1 MCLKMRKKRSFL
13 LWEQGVEG
21 SNPFAP
27 TEYEKRNQA
36 IGSFFVHIAKV
47 DQASVRS
54 TISASGAFFITEAMP
69 FFMVASL
76 AYIWLVPMTWPL
88 VAIRLK

>member
-27 TEYEKRNQA
+27 TVENEKRNDR
-36 IGSFFVHIAKV
+36 SFFRLIETPKHNKAYTVI
-47 DQASVRS
+47 S
-54 TISASGAFFITEAMP
+54 TMRASGAFFITEAMP
-69 FFMVASL
+69 FFMFTSL
-76 AYIWLVPMTWPL
+76 AYIWLEP
-88 VAIRLK
+88 II